1 MNNDNKNIFGWKS
14 VFKNYTL
21 WDVLKDCKYPSY
33 ISLILTLII
42 AFTSSDIFVS
52 LQKIISWSIGIIP
65 NVLALLLAGYAIV
78 LTVFWSDYGK
88 NIRKYEAGKR
98 LLNNIN
104 SSYAAT
110 IFIMVITL
118 LLNLVIDLIASFEV
132 VVPIAIS
139 KYANLITVFFLITFL
154 IFSIWLLK
162 DIAINIFNL
171 GQASSIF
178 DNEIDE
184 AAEKENLHMRQK
196 QKKMRKE

>member
-1 MNNDNKNIFGWKS
+1 MSNNDRNIFGWKS

-21 WDVLKDCKYPSY
+21 LDALKDCKYPSC
-33 ISLILTLII
+33 ISLTLTLMII
-42 AFTSSDIFVS
+42 FSSSDIFVS
-52 LQKIISWSIGIIP
+52 LQKIILWSIGIIP
-65 NVLALLLAGYAIV
+65 NILALLLAGYAIV

-88 NIRKYEAGKR
+88 NIRKYETGRR

-110 IFIMVITL
+110 ILIMVITL
-118 LLNLVIDLIASFEV
+118 LLNLSIDLITSFEIV
-132 VVPIAIS
+132 APVRIS
-139 KYANLITVFFLITFL
+139 KSVNVTAIFFVITLL

-171 GQASSIF
+171 GQTSSIF

-184 AAEKENLHMRQK
+184 AKEKENLPVRK
-196 QKKMRKE
+196 NQKK